1 MKPSR
6 PTKAARLGWLAGV
19 AAVVTLAIA
28 PRLWADLAPREGSGP
43 TREQLERRREIL
55 ARRAAA
61 LASAF
66 GSASAAVSALPVPS
80 GSGGP
85 ALQLREELAKKL
97 AELKATRAERR
108 ERHRSALV
116 AELGARL
123 NVPEIKA
130 ELALHARREAEL
142 SRVTFLANNARSGAA
157 REQLLARAAKLSAR
171 EQARHAARMQQ
182 LTSGATTP
190 SASVSATPPAGSAP
204 AATPSAPSSRP
215 RPRPAG
221 SAEVPR

>member
-1 MKPSR
+1 MSPTRPPKP
-6 PTKAARLGWLAGV
+6 ARLSWVAGV
-19 AAVVTLAIA
+19 AAVVTLVVA
-28 PRLWADLAPREGSGP
+28 PQLWADLAPREGSGP
-43 TREQLERRREIL
+43 TQEQLQRRREAL

-66 GSASAAVSALPVPS
+66 ASASAAVSASPAPS
-80 GSGGP
+80 GSAGP
-85 ALQLREELAKKL
+85 ALKLREELAKKL

-116 AELGARL
+116 QQLGARL

-130 ELALHARREAEL
+130 ELELHARREAEL

-171 EQARHAARMQQ
+171 ERARHAARMQQ
-182 LTSGATTP
+182 LASAATAP
-190 SASVSATPPAGSAP
+190 SGSA
-204 AATPSAPSSRP
+204 A
-215 RPRPAG
+215 PRPAG
-221 SAEVPR
+221 SAGGQP

>member
-1 MKPSR
+1 MSPTRPPKP
-6 PTKAARLGWLAGV
+6 ARLSWVAGV
-19 AAVVTLAIA
+19 AAVVTLVVA

-43 TREQLERRREIL
+43 TQEQLQRRREAL

-66 GSASAAVSALPVPS
+66 ASASAAVSASPAPS
-80 GSGGP
+80 GSAGP
-85 ALQLREELAKKL
+85 ALKLREELAKKL

-116 AELGARL
+116 QQLGARL

-130 ELALHARREAEL
+130 ELELHARREAEL

-171 EQARHAARMQQ
+171 ERARHAARMQQ
-182 LTSGATTP
+182 LASAATAP
-190 SASVSATPPAGSAP
+190 SGSA
-204 AATPSAPSSRP
+204 A
-215 RPRPAG
+215 PRPAG
-221 SAEVPR
+221 SAGGQP